1 MTRKHGPRIG
11 MSPFYRDYLKA
22 KARNKTTPKTTDT
35 APCGTT
41 PAARKGNGSEK
52 NTRLRGRAARGQA
65 SKPTPT

>member
-35 APCGTT
+35 APCRTMRDDT
-41 PAARKGNGSEK
+41 GSEEGK
-52 NTRLRGRAARGQA
+52 RQ
-65 SKPTPT
+65 